1 MDINERTEFD
11 EQEEQVEKR
20 GDLPLSIKGVGLTLG
35 ALLLMFGFLATGEA
49 VAPGDERPVPM
60 TEGLK
65 AASLVEGHRDVRDTL
80 FTTDSLY
87 LDVDLERQVVSVVR
101 RSGER
106 RTFLISSGTPY
117 ISDGMATP
125 AGIYTVQNMV
135 PMAVSRQFND
145 ARLHNW
151 IGVYG
156 GVGFHGLDGSGYY
169 GYLGNRPSSHGCIRM
184 ARDEIKEMY
193 DMIHVGA
200 PILVQGG
207 ETARVIAFCDL
218 ADTTGTDV
226 IDSARARVRGLGSER
241 IEALY
246 NGRLMASDQ
255 PPLVHLAGT
264 RVDWR
269 IESGRRGSIPRQVI
283 ERDLQLPQVS
293 RDLAVR

>member
-1 MDINERTEFD
+1 MEISENSEKSRIGA
-11 EQEEQVEKR
+11 KR
-20 GDLPLSIKGVGLTLG
+20 GDHPLSMTGVGLALG
-35 ALLLMFGFLATGEA
+35 ALLLMFGLLATGEA
-49 VAPGDERPVPM
+49 IPPGDQDPVPM

-65 AASLVEGHRDVRDTL
+65 AASLVEGHRDLRDTL

-87 LDVDLERQVVSVVR
+87 LDVDLERQVVSVVK
-101 RSGER
+101 RSGGR

-135 PMAVSRQFND
+135 PMAISRQFND

-169 GYLGNRPSSHGCIRM
+169 GYLGKRPSSHGCIRM
-184 ARDEIKEMY
+184 AREEIREMY

-200 PILVQGG
+200 PIIVQGG
-207 ETARVIAFCDL
+207 ETARVIAFCDP
-218 ADTTGTDV
+218 ADTTGADV

-246 NGRLMASDQ
+246 NGRLSTSNH

-264 RVDWR
+264 RIDWR
-269 IESGRRGSIPRQVI
+269 IESGRRGQIPRQVV
-283 ERDLQLPQVS
+283 DQNLHLPSVS
-293 RDLAVR
+293 RELAYR